1 MTQTTKVLS
10 HLMKHGPISKREA
23 SMHYQID
30 HLPVVIREL
39 RKAGHYINTEMHTDP
54 NGVRYSR
61 YRLNK

>member
-1 MTQTTKVLS
+1 
-10 HLMKHGPISKREA
+10 MKHGPISKREA